1 MRAWLAETIYWI
13 TFIVIKQITFPHFW
27 ITFGGKLIFLLF
39 LLFCHKR
46 YYRNYIL
53 WFTYLFSLF
62 PPRIKSWPWT
72 GSGRVFSGSGSWPKH
87 GAGFEK
93 TWDIFRSSFT
103 GQFCFV
109 NCIIFKIIETLI
121 LNANMAN
128 IKQFFGSEKLRD
140 FRETGPRRSVIVCCK
155 VPDRNRFVPETRQK

>member
-1 MRAWLAETIYWI
+1 MET
-13 TFIVIKQITFPHFW
+13 KEE
-27 ITFGGKLIFLLF
+27 FGKAVKKNSGK
-39 LLFCHKR
+39 R
-46 YYRNYIL
+46 EAG
-53 WFTYLFSLF
+53 FSW
-62 PPRIKSWPWT
+62 RRSGNE
-72 GSGRVFSGSGSWPKH
+72 GSGARVSRDGNFTGPK
-87 GAGFEK
+87 ANYFQIQVQFQFIYQNFLNSS
-93 TWDIFRSSFT
+93 TVRSSFT

-155 VPDRNRFVPETRQK
+155 FLTETGSFQKPAKNNWAILPRQKRGRMIAFFSS